1 MISITEAVDLIYH
14 GRSNLI
20 VAAVSCGVEPEVLK
34 QLLLE
39 RVQTKPQFE
48 PLQLSFTF
56 HEKNL

>member
-1 MISITEAVDLIYH
+1 MISVTQAVDLIYH

-20 VAAVSCGVEPEVLK
+20 AAANSCGSPPETLK

-48 PLQLSFTF
+48 PLQLTLTF
-56 HEKNL
+56 HEKV